1 MLIGNPDTFAIW
13 FDSVPMWNDTAI
25 FDNGLLV
32 LWVNGNYYPKEIVT
46 ATLRREIPLLAQKL
60 AHLPVEA
67 ALYHLPAKE
76 AFRQMYKRTFPDDW
90 MVDNDY
96 RFDVTPDALADSNCF
111 IFTVSNGET
120 VRILAD
126 VLPYQIDEG
135 QHNLHALQPSET
147 VLPLAEMDDIL
158 ADLAQVY
165 T

>member
-13 FDSVPMWNDTAI
+13 FDSVPMWNDTAT

-32 LWVNGNYYPKEIVT
+32 LWVNGDYYPKEIAT

-76 AFRQMYKRTFPDDW
+76 AFRQMYERTFPDDW
-90 MVDNDY
+90 TVDNDY
-96 RFDVTPDALADSNCF
+96 RFDVTPDALADNGCF
-111 IFTVSNGET
+111 IFAVSNGEA

-126 VLPYQIDEG
+126 VLSYQAEEG
-135 QHNLHALQPSET
+135 QHDLYASQPSET
-147 VLPLAEMDDIL
+147 VLPLAEIDDIL
-158 ADLAQVY
+158 ATLAQVY